1 MKLKTFKEELKQLS
15 LEELKVKIDSLR
27 RDLFGLKLSASTAH
41 IKDYSIFE
49 KLRKNIA
56 YALTLENQKGRSN

>member
-15 LEELKVKIDSLR
+15 LEELEVKTDSLR

-41 IKDYSIFE
+41 IKDYSIFK

-56 YALTLENQKGRSN
+56 RALTKKNQKVS